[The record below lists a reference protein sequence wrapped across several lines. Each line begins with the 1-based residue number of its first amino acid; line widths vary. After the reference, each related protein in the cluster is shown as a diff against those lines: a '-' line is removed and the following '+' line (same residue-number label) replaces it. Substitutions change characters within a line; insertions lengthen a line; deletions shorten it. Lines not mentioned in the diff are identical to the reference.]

1 MNTKQQTVQRTLRQ
15 YFSEL
20 GLLLENPLSG
30 FEVYQQRW
38 GDVVPLPIPGLRA
51 FQITHPQQVGVVL
64 KIPNR
69 DQMATKSLKDLLG
82 KGLLTN
88 QEDDWHWRRR
98 IIARPLGP
106 KAITTYIDD
115 MCRLAENWFT
125 RLNPEGKEIDVTPEL
140 MGLAFDILIQ
150 TVFGSNISIDK
161 ESILSLLEQY
171 MREFTLDNTGW
182 RRWLPPFIVTPGR
195 RQRRRA
201 IAGMQGLIH
210 TAISQRRAAPES
222 DDLLYR
228 LMTAQDEEGNSF
240 NDEQLRDELLTMI
253 LAGYDTV
260 ALMIG
265 YALWLLA
272 KHPSIQEQVHE
283 ELKAN
288 ITDWPLDANTFAK
301 LPLLN
306 AVLDESLRLYPPAY
320 IIGREADRELDME
333 GFRIKRGDQL
343 LVPLWVVHRDPRW
356 WQAPGEFRPE
366 RWLNG
371 ETDQL
376 PANAFFPFGGGPR
389 LCVGGHFAKLEGA
402 IILATILRQSRV
414 SEAED
419 TQLNLLAS
427 VTLRPVDGMLL
438 RFHRREPE

>member
-1 MNTKQQTVQRTLRQ
+1 MNTEPQTVRRTLRQ

-51 FQITHPQQVGVVL
+51 FQITHPEQVGVVL
-64 KIPNR
+64 KIPHR

-98 IIARPLGP
+98 IIAKPLGP
-106 KAITTYIDD
+106 KAITAFVDD
-115 MCRLAENWFT
+115 MFRLTESWFA
-125 RLNPEGKEIDVTPEL
+125 RLNPEGREVDVTPEL
-140 MGLAFDILIQ
+140 MGLAFDILIH
-150 TVFGSNISIDK
+150 TVFGANIKIDK
-161 ESILSLLEQY
+161 DSILSLLEQY

-195 RQRRRA
+195 CQRRRA
-201 IAGMQGLIH
+201 IAGMRELIR
-210 TAISQRRAAPES
+210 TAIAQRRAAPES

-228 LMTAQDEEGNSF
+228 LLTARDEEGNSL

-272 KHPSIQEQVHE
+272 RHPAIQQQVHE
-283 ELKAN
+283 ELKASIADGPIN
-288 ITDWPLDANTFAK
+288 AETLTR

-306 AVLDESLRLYPPAY
+306 AVLDESLRLFPPAY
-320 IIGREADRELDME
+320 IIGREADKDLDLN

-356 WQAPGEFRPE
+356 WQAPDAFRPE

-371 ETDQL
+371 ETANL

-402 IILATILRQSRV
+402 IILATILRHSSV
-414 SEAED
+414 SD
-419 TQLNLLAS
+419 VNDDQLNLLAS
-427 VTLRPVDGMLL
+427 VTLRPVDGIRL
-438 RFHRREPE
+438 RFHKHSPA

>member
-1 MNTKQQTVQRTLRQ
+1 MNTKPQIVRRTLRQ

-20 GLLLENPLSG
+20 GLLLDNPLSG

-51 FQITHPQQVGVVL
+51 FQITHPEQVGVVL
-64 KIPNR
+64 KIPHR

-98 IIARPLGP
+98 IIAKPLGP
-106 KAITTYIDD
+106 KAITAFVDD
-115 MCRLAENWFT
+115 MFRLTESWFI
-125 RLNPEGKEIDVTPEL
+125 RLNPEGREVDVTPEL
-140 MGLAFDILIQ
+140 MGLAFDILIH
-150 TVFGSNISIDK
+150 TVFGANIKINKD
-161 ESILSLLEQY
+161 SILSLLEQY
-171 MREFTLDNTGW
+171 MSEFTLDNTGW

-201 IAGMQGLIH
+201 IAGMQDLIR
-210 TAISQRRAAPES
+210 TAIAQRRAAPES

-228 LMTAQDEEGNSF
+228 LMTARDEEGNSL

-272 KHPSIQEQVHE
+272 RHPAIQQQVHE
-283 ELKAN
+283 ELKAIIADGPIN
-288 ITDWPLDANTFAK
+288 AETLAR

-306 AVLDESLRLYPPAY
+306 AVLDESLRLFPPAY
-320 IIGREADRELDME
+320 IIGREADKDLDLN
-333 GFRIKRGDQL
+333 GFQIKRGDQL

-356 WQAPGEFRPE
+356 WQAPDAFRPE

-371 ETDQL
+371 ETAHL

-389 LCVGGHFAKLEGA
+389 
-402 IILATILRQSRV
+402 
-414 SEAED
+414 
-419 TQLNLLAS
+419 
-427 VTLRPVDGMLL
+427 
-438 RFHRREPE
+438 